1 MPQVGL
7 QWFWGSATTNP
18 STWVSDGLTTGSSK
32 WYSGVSVTSLY
43 GANQVEDGVAVIR
56 LYASLPC
63 VQAAKPSPETTST
76 RTSSRRGDRR

>member
-43 GANQVEDGVAVIR
+43 GANHVEDGVAVIR
-56 LYASLPC
+56 WLPLAPGF
-63 VQAAKPSPETTST
+63 VRIAEVS
-76 RTSSRRGDRR
+76 